1 MASMRL
7 RGRDGPWAGR
17 TNGCSSSG
25 RGSFSRPGSAGDPHL
40 RRERGR
46 ARLPPP
52 VDRRPACFRRTRQ
65 PDRQRDRG
73 AAPGDRGIGRHAA
86 PLPHRGEPSR
96 AGLRD
101 GPMGPPPGNHL
112 HLLPGRPKQQLHGG
126 RIRPWA
132 SLTRAALDPARRR
145 GRGALRSTSS
155 GPAPNRPGSACPSH
169 RHRALELRARCSC
182 ARRDRPAAVH
192 GSAVAAR
199 PERKERWKGDGPAL
213 LEVGGGKVTCN
224 LIRWRVTPGTGT
236 LPAGMRRAVALL
248 SVLVLAGCGSRVAAT
263 SPSATPKPTVES
275 TTLPAASAA
284 GGAGKMVGFTGALT
298 PAILEDWR
306 QHQFGGLFVDP
317 KNHNGGDAIA
327 IRQLIQSVRGV
338 MLHQMMAATNP
349 EGGAGQSALATTSRG
364 LKALGFD
371 INLAPVADA
380 PDVTAAIA
388 DIHAAGMY
396 AAAKSSSDF
405 RAVIAAHVE
414 FVMVGHLTVPS
425 IAVPRDL
432 GYQGVIV
439 SDDLEMGSL
448 IPSDSPPA
456 AAVRFLKNG
465 GDMVIVSHDLAVADA
480 TYAAIHL
487 AVLNGTY
494 RRAQLDASVQR
505 LLSLGLRYMP

>member
-1 MASMRL
+1 
-7 RGRDGPWAGR
+7 
-17 TNGCSSSG
+17 
-25 RGSFSRPGSAGDPHL
+25 
-40 RRERGR
+40 
-46 ARLPPP
+46 
-52 VDRRPACFRRTRQ
+52 
-65 PDRQRDRG
+65 
-73 AAPGDRGIGRHAA
+73 
-86 PLPHRGEPSR
+86 
-96 AGLRD
+96 
-101 GPMGPPPGNHL
+101 
-112 HLLPGRPKQQLHGG
+112 
-126 RIRPWA
+126 
-132 SLTRAALDPARRR
+132 
-145 GRGALRSTSS
+145 
-155 GPAPNRPGSACPSH
+155 
-169 RHRALELRARCSC
+169 
-182 ARRDRPAAVH
+182 
-192 GSAVAAR
+192 
-199 PERKERWKGDGPAL
+199 
-213 LEVGGGKVTCN
+213 
-224 LIRWRVTPGTGT
+224 
-236 LPAGMRRAVALL
+236 MRRAVALL

-263 SPSATPKPTVES
+263 SPSATPKPRVELTTV
-275 TTLPAASAA
+275 PAAPAA
-284 GGAGKMVGFTGALT
+284 GGAGKQDAVLGPAGMTLQQEIGAVMMVGFTGPLT
-298 PAILEDWR
+298 PAVLEDWR

-317 KNHNGGDAIA
+317 INHNGGDAIA

-349 EGGAGQSALATTSRG
+349 EGGAGQSAPATTSRG

-371 INLAPVADA
+371 INLAPVADG

-425 IAVPRDL
+425 IAVPKDL

-480 TYAAIHL
+480 TYAAIHA
-487 AVLNGTY
+487 AVLSGSY
-494 RRAQLDASVQR
+494 PRAQLDGSVQK

>member
-17 TNGCSSSG
+17 PNGCSSSG

-52 VDRRPACFRRTRQ
+52 VDRRPTRFRRTRQ
-65 PDRQRDRG
+65 PDRQCDRG

-112 HLLPGRPKQQLHGG
+112 HLLPGRPKQQLHGR

-263 SPSATPKPTVES
+263 SPSATPKPTVEL
-275 TTLPAASAA
+275 TTLPAALAA
-284 GGAGKMVGFTGALT
+284 GGAGKQDAVLGPAGMTLQQEIGAVMMVGFTGPLT
-298 PAILEDWR
+298 PAVLEDWR
-306 QHQFGGLFVDP
+306 QHQFGGLIVVP
-317 KNHNGGDAIA
+317 INHNGGDAIA

-349 EGGAGQSALATTSRG
+349 EGGAGQSAPATTSRG

-380 PDVTAAIA
+380 PD
-388 DIHAAGMY
+388 
-396 AAAKSSSDF
+396 
-405 RAVIAAHVE
+405 VIAAHVE

-465 GDMVIVSHDLAVADA
+465 GDMVIVSHDIAVADA
-480 TYAAIHL
+480 TYAAIHA
-487 AVLNGTY
+487 AVLNGSY
-494 RRAQLDASVQR
+494 PRAKLDASVQR
-505 LLSLGLRYMP
+505 LLSLSLRYMP